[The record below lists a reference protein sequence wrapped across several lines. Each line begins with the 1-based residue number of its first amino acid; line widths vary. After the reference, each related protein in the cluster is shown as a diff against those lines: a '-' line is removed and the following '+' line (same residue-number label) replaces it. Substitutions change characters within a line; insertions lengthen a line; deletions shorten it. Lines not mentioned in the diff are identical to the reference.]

1 MVSIKGLRYC
11 ISIFGFFI
19 LGLYPIS
26 ESFAAPPGRTKGW
39 QMGPG
44 MMGDWG
50 MGWFGGIFMFVF
62 WILVIVGLIFMV
74 KWLMQAEKKGKEDG
88 EIESRAIEILKKR
101 YASGEIDKS
110 QFETMKQ
117 DLRY

>member
-1 MVSIKGLRYC
+1 
-11 ISIFGFFI
+11 
-19 LGLYPIS
+19 
-26 ESFAAPPGRTKGW
+26 
-39 QMGPG
+39 MGPG
-44 MMGDWG
+44 MIGGWG
-50 MGWFGGIFMFVF
+50 MGWFGGIFMIVF

-88 EIESRAIEILKKR
+88 EIKSRAIEILKKR